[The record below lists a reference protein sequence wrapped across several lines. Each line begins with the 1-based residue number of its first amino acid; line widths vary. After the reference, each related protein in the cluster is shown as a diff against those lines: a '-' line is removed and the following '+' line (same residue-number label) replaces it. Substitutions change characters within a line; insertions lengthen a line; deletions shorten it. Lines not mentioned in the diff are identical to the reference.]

1 MIGNY
6 RDVIIAPIVTEKSSK
21 IAEEGGIVFKV
32 AKDAN
37 KTQIKQ
43 AIEKIYNFTGI
54 THGMA
59 VAIGMVLIARAG
71 EKQGITEKGTADK
84 IASLCRKYGLPVS
97 DKASFEDMAQA
108 AQGDKKTAGGS
119 IDLVLLSKIG
129 DSFTKNVA
137 LDSLCDFITT

>member
-43 AIEKIYNFTGI
+43 AI
-54 THGMA
+54 
-59 VAIGMVLIARAG
+59 
-71 EKQGITEKGTADK
+71 
-84 IASLCRKYGLPVS
+84 
-97 DKASFEDMAQA
+97 
-108 AQGDKKTAGGS
+108 
-119 IDLVLLSKIG
+119 
-129 DSFTKNVA
+129 
-137 LDSLCDFITT
+137 